1 MINRLMIRI
10 ISDKNNHL
18 PDGLLDLGGNDE
30 AAEDRGEEVHV
41 VLALLVFPGNIFF
54 SDAEALYN

>member
-1 MINRLMIRI
+1 MIRI

-30 AAEDRGEEVHV
+30 AAEDGGEEVHV